1 MLTAKFSSAG
11 SRTWINSIRSDLST
25 ATPVILDQC
34 GGKLVGLARIYF
46 DNLSRG
52 RTGFSGRK
60 WPAPKASTVAKREA
74 LARRGLLR
82 AAPTMQGILTG
93 RMQASLGYSTST
105 DSVRVAYDAPYARW
119 FNVRR
124 RMIPTVLPRV
134 WRDALDYVVI
144 QYFYRQIK
152 DGKD

>member
-1 MLTAKFSSAG
+1 MSA
-11 SRTWINSIRSDLST
+11 

-34 GGKLVGLARIYF
+34 GSKLVGLARIYF

-60 WPAPKASTVAKREA
+60 WPAPKASTVARREA

-82 AAPTMQGILTG
+82 APPTVQGVLTG
-93 RMQASLGYSTST
+93 RMQASLTYFTAA
-105 DSVRVAYDAPYARW
+105 DSVRVAYDAPHAHW
-119 FNVRR
+119 FNIRR
-124 RMIPTVLPRV
+124 RLIPTVLPRV
-134 WRDALDYVVI
+134 WRNALDYVVI